1 MLYSYSVIVDVVV
14 VYECCLQRA
23 CDTQT
28 EGLEAQHQTVYSGLV
43 FSTNI
48 TGSSSWQA
56 HSSGT
61 NKHVSLFLYLEKHN
75 GGLIKLLE
83 QLGVE
88 HNIKRNTHTRTHT
101 GGYSQGVSGFIN
113 TYLCDVCSSAGVKHT
128 EATH

>member
-1 MLYSYSVIVDVVV
+1 MLYSYSVIVGVVV
-14 VYECCLQRA
+14 IYECCLQRA

-28 EGLEAQHQTVYSGLV
+28 EGLEARHQTVYNGLV

-88 HNIKRNTHTRTHT
+88 HKIKSTHTHTHT
-101 GGYSQGVSGFIN
+101 GGCSQGVPGFIN
-113 TYLCDVCSSAGVKHT
+113 TSLCDVCSSAGVGHT